1 MPKCNIIY
9 TSPQKD
15 HYVWDGTSLTKL
27 EKAEQ
32 ETLRFSG
39 KSFKQ
44 DELDEAIKDCK
55 KAIEQSFPKDE
66 NPEIKTVKITVS
78 D

>member
-1 MPKCNIIY
+1 MPKYNIIY

-15 HYVWDGTSLTKL
+15 PYLWDGTSLTKL

-32 ETLRFSG
+32 GMLRFSG
-39 KSFKQ
+39 KSFKKE
-44 DELDEAIKDCK
+44 ELDDATADCK
-55 KAIEQSFPKDE
+55 KAVKQSFPKDE
-66 NPEIKTVKITVS
+66 NPEIKSVQITVS

>member
-1 MPKCNIIY
+1 MPKYNIIY

-15 HYVWDGTSLTKL
+15 HYLWDGTSLTKL

-39 KSFKQ
+39 KSFKKE
-44 DELDEAIKDCK
+44 ELDDATADCK
-55 KAIEQSFPKDE
+55 KGIAQSFPKDE
-66 NPEIKTVKITVS
+66 NPLIKSVQITVS